1 MLEPIPTVW
10 EQEAEVYPA
19 SRSGQPWMGFQ
30 VIIERQPTIHT
41 QNHTYSLAHMFLDSG
56 KKPEYPEKIYA
67 NTNIQ
72 ENMQTPQRKPRTN
85 QSETGPSC
93 YDVALPLHTR

>member
-30 VIIERQPTIHT
+30 FIIERQPTIHT
-41 QNHTYSLAHMFLDSG
+41 QNHTYSQFRIISKPSTHVFGQWEEARVPRENLCKHKHPGKHADST
-56 KKPEYPEKIYA
+56 EKA
-67 NTNIQ
+67 
-72 ENMQTPQRKPRTN
+72 PN
-85 QSETGPSC
+85 QPI
-93 YDVALPLHTR
+93 